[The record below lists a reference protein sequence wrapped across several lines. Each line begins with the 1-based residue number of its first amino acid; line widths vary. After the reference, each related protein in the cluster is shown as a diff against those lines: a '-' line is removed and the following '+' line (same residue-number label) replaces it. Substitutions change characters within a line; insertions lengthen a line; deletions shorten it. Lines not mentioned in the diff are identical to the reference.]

1 MWFLE
6 HVSFMVVD
14 LSSILLK
21 FLFFL
26 YPFVVL
32 VTKLRNASLSDKFV
46 LFYPIFI
53 HFQVQGIFVWMNSP
67 EVVA

>member
-1 MWFLE
+1 M
-6 HVSFMVVD
+6 VSRACELYCGGSFINFTKIS
-14 LSSILLK
+14 L
-21 FLFFL
+21 FL
-26 YPFVVL
+26 YPIVVL